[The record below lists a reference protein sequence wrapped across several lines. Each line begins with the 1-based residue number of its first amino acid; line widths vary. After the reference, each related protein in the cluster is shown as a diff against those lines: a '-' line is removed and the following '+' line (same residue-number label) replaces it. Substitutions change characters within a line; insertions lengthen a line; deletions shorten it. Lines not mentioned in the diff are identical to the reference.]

1 MNKDNFDIDDGNDP
15 LREFID
21 VDIDSMTKD
30 QLSDY
35 LSKLNE
41 ASENPKAVKRIVSKG
56 TKTKTTVKVNA
67 SDLLAKLG
75 L

>member
-1 MNKDNFDIDDGNDP
+1 MDNDNYDIDNGNDP
-15 LREFID
+15 LKEFID
-21 VDIDSMTKD
+21 VDIDSMTKE

-41 ASENPKAVKRIVSKG
+41 ASENPKAIKRIVSKG
-56 TKTKTTVKVNA
+56 TKPKQVKIDTA
-67 SDLLAKLG
+67 TLLAKLG

>member
-1 MNKDNFDIDDGNDP
+1 MTDEEYNIDDGNDP

-21 VDIDSMTKD
+21 VDVTKMSKAE
-30 QLSDY
+30 LSNY

-41 ASENPKAVKRIVSKG
+41 ASENPKAVKRIVSKNPRKAVVVD
-56 TKTKTTVKVNA
+56 TAN
-67 SDLLAKLG
+67 LLKQLG

>member
-1 MNKDNFDIDDGNDP
+1 MTEEDYNIDDGNDP

-21 VDIDSMTKD
+21 VDVTKMTKAE
-30 QLSDY
+30 LSNY

-41 ASENPKAVKRIVSKG
+41 AAENPKAVKRIVSKNPR
-56 TKTKTTVKVNA
+56 KTVVVDTAN
-67 SDLLAKLG
+67 LLKQLG

>member
-1 MNKDNFDIDDGNDP
+1 MTEEEYNIDDGNDP

-21 VDIDSMTKD
+21 VDVTKMTKEE
-30 QLSDY
+30 LSNY

-41 ASENPKAVKRIVSKG
+41 AAENPKAVKRIVSKNPR
-56 TKTKTTVKVNA
+56 KTVVVDTAN
-67 SDLLAKLG
+67 LLKQLG

>member
-1 MNKDNFDIDDGNDP
+1 MTEEESNIDDGNDP

-21 VDIDSMTKD
+21 VDVTKMTKAE
-30 QLSDY
+30 LSNY

-41 ASENPKAVKRIVSKG
+41 AAENPKAVKRIVSKNPR
-56 TKTKTTVKVNA
+56 KTVVVDTAN
-67 SDLLAKLG
+67 LLKQLG

>member
-1 MNKDNFDIDDGNDP
+1 MNNDNFNIDEGNDP
-15 LREFID
+15 LKEFID

-56 TKTKTTVKVNA
+56 TRTKSTVKVNTN
-67 SDLLAKLG
+67 DLLAKLG

>member
-1 MNKDNFDIDDGNDP
+1 MNNDNFNIDDGNDP

-41 ASENPKAVKRIVSKG
+41 ASENPKAVRRIVSKG